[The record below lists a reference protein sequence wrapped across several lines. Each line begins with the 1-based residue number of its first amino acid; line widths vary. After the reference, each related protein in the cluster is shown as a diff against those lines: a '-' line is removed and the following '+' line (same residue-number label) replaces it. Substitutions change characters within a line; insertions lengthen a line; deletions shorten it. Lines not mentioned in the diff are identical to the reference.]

1 MSDAAEMYKGLDQE
15 NKSFTLIHCW
25 NKLKD
30 EEKWKAKRREMGE
43 QNKTN
48 KNKKQKVHAQ
58 STPRQQTGAQV
69 NDVHLCKH
77 KQKVHFV
84 QEDAEKRP
92 PGQKKA
98 KEALKREGGE
108 ACMEA
113 LDKMWAKKEDFDREK
128 EK

>member
-1 MSDAAEMYKGLDQE
+1 MYKGLDQD
-15 NKSFTLIHCW
+15 NKSLTLIHCW

-30 EEKWKAKRREMGE
+30 EDKWKTKRRELVE
-43 QNKTN
+43 QEKRN

-58 STPRQQTGAQV
+58 STPRQQTGAQA
-69 NDVHLCKH
+69 NDDAPV
-77 KQKVHFV
+77 QAQADGAPV
-84 QEDAEKRP
+84 QEEKRP

-98 KEALKREGGE
+98 KEALKRGGGE